1 VESKVRDEICRE
13 GRGGGRL
20 MGKCYLGL
28 GNILFIV
35 FFYLSGSWLDRFGSV
50 QLVSDFRNRNRTKP
64 EFFCDFLIG

>member
-1 VESKVRDEICRE
+1 MESKVRDEICRE
-13 GRGGGRL
+13 GGQL

-35 FFYLSGSWLDRFGSV
+35 VFFFKWWLVEPVRFGSV
-50 QLVSDFRNRNRTKP
+50 QSISDFRNRNRTES

>member
-13 GRGGGRL
+13 GGQL

-35 FFYLSGSWLDRFGSV
+35 VFF
-50 QLVSDFRNRNRTKP
+50 
-64 EFFCDFLIG
+64 